1 MIFLSVRS
9 TYILFSSILFV
20 QAYQTQQQ
28 IPFIKAKQTDSLK
41 LKTIYQRASSFFRK
55 LDVSNQ
61 VSFDAYSTVKSH
73 FSVVDKPISA
83 DIDELLQSRDI
94 VSGRL
99 ARWSNFYNEMRPMY
113 LESMISIVP
122 NITDRSTILALAMM
136 TNNAYLDIHLNE
148 TEWYDIA
155 PPWQLNNSFGWD
167 SDGIRGHVYSNDD
180 DSLVVISIKGT
191 SAGLW
196 TGGPTGEKDKLND
209 NMLFSC
215 CCARISRAWTPV
227 CDCFKGNEY
236 KCELSCLQK
245 NIDQSELYYDHAL
258 DIYKD
263 VYEQYKNSS
272 IWITGHSLG
281 GALASLVGQ
290 TFGVPTVTFEI
301 PGDRM
306 ASTRLHL
313 PHSPGINLP
322 IWHFGHTA
330 DPIFIGVCTGPSSS
344 CWYGGYAMESRCHTG
359 KICAWDTVRDNG
371 WRVDIRSHRVHDLI
385 ENILKKPDLFPLPD
399 CMEEDDCVDCGL
411 WEYYDER
418 DGPFTTT
425 TTAITTTTTTTTTLA
440 STDVSSSN
448 LPTTAIV
455 T

>member
-1 MIFLSVRS
+1 
-9 TYILFSSILFV
+9 
-20 QAYQTQQQ
+20 
-28 IPFIKAKQTDSLK
+28 
-41 LKTIYQRASSFFRK
+41 
-55 LDVSNQ
+55 
-61 VSFDAYSTVKSH
+61 
-73 FSVVDKPISA
+73 
-83 DIDELLQSRDI
+83 
-94 VSGRL
+94 
-99 ARWSNFYNEMRPMY
+99 
-113 LESMISIVP
+113 
-122 NITDRSTILALAMM
+122 M
-136 TNNAYLDIHLNE
+136 TNNAYLDINLND
-148 TEWYDIA
+148 TEWYDIE

-167 SDGIRGHVYSNDD
+167 SDGIRGHIFANDD
-180 DSLVVISIKGT
+180 DSLIVISIKGT

-227 CDCFKGNEY
+227 CNCFKGNEY

-263 VYEQYKNSS
+263 VYGKYKTSS

-290 TFGVPTVTFEI
+290 TFGVPAVTFEI
-301 PGDRM
+301 PGDRL

-330 DPIFIGVCTGPSSS
+330 DPIFVGVCTGPSSS

-359 KICAWDTVRDNG
+359 KVCIWDTVKENG
-371 WRVDIRSHRVHDLI
+371 WRVDIRLHRIHDVI
-385 ENILKKPDLFPLPD
+385 ENILKQPDSFPLPH
-399 CMEEDDCVDCGL
+399 CVEEEDCADCGL
-411 WEYYDER
+411 WDFYDER
-418 DGPFTTT
+418 DVPFTTT
-425 TTAITTTTTTTTTLA
+425 DATLNSKA
-440 STDVSSSN
+440 TIPPIMN
-448 LPTTAIV
+448 L
-455 T
+455 